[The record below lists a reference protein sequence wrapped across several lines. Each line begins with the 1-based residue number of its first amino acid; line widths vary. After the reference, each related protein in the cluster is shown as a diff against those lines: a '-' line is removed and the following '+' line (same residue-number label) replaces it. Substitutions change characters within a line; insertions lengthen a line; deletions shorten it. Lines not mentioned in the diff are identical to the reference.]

1 MYNAKWI
8 LLCTNVLF
16 FCFSACRSTITLIW
30 VYFPSILPAVY
41 IIFRSF
47 FFLVLLYIAQIF
59 HFGEIYEFCSHEI
72 PHMKTLGERFK
83 EREVWISFSN
93 HPVESTCFTNFIF
106 WFQSVKMR
114 KLFGIFFWKNKEEP
128 LVARLWIVHNECW
141 ISREFCPM
149 LLQIKIAQ
157 IFVIRNFYSMSS
169 FMIYCKSIFNK

>member
-1 MYNAKWI
+1 MNTFMYKCLI
-8 LLCTNVLF
+8 FLFLCMSIYNNFNLSLF
-16 FCFSACRSTITLIW
+16 PLYSSCCLHYLSQ
-30 VYFPSILPAVY
+30 
-41 IIFRSF
+41 F

-72 PHMKTLGERFK
+72 PHTKTLGERFK